1 MLAATVETMR
11 RIHAIGFVLGA
22 ALTGLTQQASAADMP
37 PAASSRTEST
47 QPEWSAQLLMVSG
60 WTTGVYADSSNCSVP
75 RRRVRSAFP
84 RGRSDPGLAHSAG
97 SAIITDQMDGNGG
110 LRSYQWR

>member
-60 WTTGVYADSSNCSVP
+60 WMGTTGAYADSSNSLCAAATRQIRFSTRP
-75 RRRVRSAFP
+75 IRS
-84 RGRSDPGLAHSAG
+84 RTGSLGWKRNYYRSNGR
-97 SAIITDQMDGNGG
+97 
-110 LRSYQWR
+110 